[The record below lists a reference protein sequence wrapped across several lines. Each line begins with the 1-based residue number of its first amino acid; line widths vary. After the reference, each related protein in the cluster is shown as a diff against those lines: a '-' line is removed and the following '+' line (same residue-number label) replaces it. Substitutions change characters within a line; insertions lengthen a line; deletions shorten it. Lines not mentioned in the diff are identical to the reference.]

1 MTPKIRAI
9 KVKTIVKLD
18 INVTIDSF
26 SFLGFYVIGI
36 IYAIYFFLYDFFS
49 SAYLFQDSSMMFH
62 ISIAYLFLMLKSIC
76 YINNTRNLFIHSP
89 MECWWTFGFFY
100 ICITNKPTMNICYKF
115 LCGHLHSFHLGKY
128 TGIEWLDCVV
138 SVCF

>member
-1 MTPKIRAI
+1 MLYT
-9 KVKTIVKLD
+9 
-18 INVTIDSF
+18 
-26 SFLGFYVIGI
+26 
-36 IYAIYFFLYDFFS
+36 FLYDFFS

-115 LCGHLHSFHLGKY
+115 FVRTFAFGLIQVN
-128 TGIEWLDCVV
+128 TQEQEWLDCGKCMLKKLTVFSESSCIILHLHQQYEHFNC
-138 SVCF
+138 SVFLPTTGSKS